1 MKKILVLFT
10 SLLVILLLSGCE
22 HPIVGMEALSYPD
35 KLVYVAGVDKELDL
49 TGGVIQFV
57 MEDGSE
63 KDDEE
68 LLWVYKPNWGF
79 VMEDGS
85 EKDDEEP
92 NPGDMTKAIE
102 SNGYWS
108 PCELET
114 NANLGVPGIYTV
126 KIIKHETA
134 YVEFPI
140 LVVSQEWLQE

>member
-49 TGGVIQFV
+49 TGGVV
-57 MEDGSE
+57 R
-63 KDDEE
+63 
-68 LLWVYKPNWGF
+68 Y

-140 LVVSQEWLQE
+140 QVVSREWLQEQLDKASGH

>member
-35 KLVYVAGVDKELDL
+35 KLVYVVGVDKELDL
-49 TGGVIQFV
+49 TGGVVRYV

-63 KDDEE
+63 KDD
-68 LLWVYKPNWGF
+68 K
-79 VMEDGS
+79 
-85 EKDDEEP
+85 EP

-108 PCELET
+108 PCKLET
-114 NANLGVPGIYTV
+114 NANLDVPGVYTV
-126 KIIKHETA
+126 KIIRHQTA
-134 YVEFPI
+134 YVEFPYR
-140 LVVSQEWLQE
+140 LCLGNGFKNSLTKRPASKGK

>member
-49 TGGVIQFV
+49 TGGVV
-57 MEDGSE
+57 R
-63 KDDEE
+63 
-68 LLWVYKPNWGF
+68 Y

-92 NPGDMTKAIE
+92 YPGDMEKAIE

-108 PCELET
+108 ECDLET
-114 NANLGVPGIYTV
+114 NINFEVPGIYTV
-126 KIIKHETA
+126 KIIRHETA

-140 LVVSQEWLQE
+140 QVVSREWLQEQLDKVSGD